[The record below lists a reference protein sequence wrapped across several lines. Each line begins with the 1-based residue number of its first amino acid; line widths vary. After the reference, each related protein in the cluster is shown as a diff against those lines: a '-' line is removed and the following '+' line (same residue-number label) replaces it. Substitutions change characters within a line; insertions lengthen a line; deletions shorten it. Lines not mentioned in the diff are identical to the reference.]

1 MRNVFK
7 TLALAVAGALSLTS
21 AALAEDTL
29 SVRIGDLDLT
39 RPYDAGIFKAR
50 LAVAVT
56 QHCRDASA
64 PDRFHCR
71 HEARRELMRSL
82 PAERKAELQ
91 IAKARRTADPVVVA
105 AR

>member
-71 HEARRELMRSL
+71 HEAR
-82 PAERKAELQ
+82 PERKAELQ